1 MNPRRRQGTV
11 RVFHRTSR
19 DTAADIRIMG
29 FYDASDAVGAG
40 LERMGVWVS
49 NQPMDASDAVPTL
62 VTLRIPIALFER
74 HEHRHTH
81 SGHRDALIPA
91 DDLNA
96 CGQARI
102 VRADVETRWM
112 NLRSRAH

>member
-1 MNPRRRQGTV
+1 MTM
-11 RVFHRTSR
+11 RVFHRTTR

-49 NQPMDASDAVPTL
+49 DQPSDARDETPAL

-74 HEHRHTH
+74 HEHHH
-81 SGHRDALIPA
+81 GSSGSRDALIPA
-91 DDLNA
+91 DDLNT

-102 VRADVETRWM
+102 VRPEAEARWM
-112 NLRSRAH
+112 TLRSRLMRKDT

>member
-1 MNPRRRQGTV
+1 M

-19 DTAADIRIMG
+19 DTAADIRILG

-40 LERMGVWVS
+40 TERMGVWVS
-49 NQPMDASDAVPTL
+49 DQPSDASDDAVPAL

-74 HEHRHTH
+74 HEHRHGYH
-81 SGHRDALIPA
+81 GHRDALIPA

-102 VRADVETRWM
+102 VRAAAEARWM
-112 NLRSRAH
+112 NLRERRTRLSRQPDD